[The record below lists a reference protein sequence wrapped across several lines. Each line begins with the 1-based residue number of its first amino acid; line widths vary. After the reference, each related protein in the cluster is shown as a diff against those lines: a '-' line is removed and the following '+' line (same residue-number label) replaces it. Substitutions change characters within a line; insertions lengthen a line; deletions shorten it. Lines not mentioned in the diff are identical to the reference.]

1 MSTQPGRVSSDTL
14 ESDLQI
20 APRRERLKFTVHH
33 SGPILLAGGFAIL
46 VLLIFITGLGVVSRA
61 TLLLSEVSL
70 TNTEF
75 RQLSLDLGRLRA
87 EVSLAGT
94 SARDQ
99 LFGPASD
106 SIDA

>member
-46 VLLIFITGLGVVSRA
+46 GLLIFITGLGVVSRA
-61 TLLLSEVSL
+61 TLLFSEVFT

-75 RQLSLDLGRLRA
+75 RAISLDLERPRSD
-87 EVSLAGT
+87 VSLAGVYT
-94 SARDQ
+94 RDQ
-99 LFGPASD
+99 LFAGD
-106 SIDA
+106 SESI